1 MVEKKVIYPVLTR
14 FFDCYLKERNIAKTL
29 SIVAD
34 DLYSLGTGDEETA
47 TNKEEFARLLEEEIK
62 SIPDPIQYKI
72 MDYQEKQTGENS
84 WECLCKVETAVRLNG
99 SEEEIR
105 YLTRFTG
112 GFRRVG
118 EEFLATILHMSEASS
133 YQESGEF
140 FPLRFF
146 SEGYVTTNS

>member
-84 WECLCKVETAVRLNG
+84 WECLCKVEAAVRLNG

-118 EEFLATILHMSEASS
+118 GRIFSDHSPYVGSQLI
-133 YQESGEF
+133 SGKRRIFSAALF
-140 FPLRFF
+140 FRKDRK
-146 SEGYVTTNS
+146 TQ